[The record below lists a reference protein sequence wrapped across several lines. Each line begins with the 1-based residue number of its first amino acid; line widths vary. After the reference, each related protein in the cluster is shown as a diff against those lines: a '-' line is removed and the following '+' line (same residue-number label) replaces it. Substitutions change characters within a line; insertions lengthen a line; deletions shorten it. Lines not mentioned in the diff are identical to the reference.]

1 MGNIYW
7 FDSREAGMDAAL
19 ITVGEEL
26 LCGDIANT
34 NATWLCGSLDERGV
48 RVQRITT
55 IPDEVAEIAR
65 VVNEYRAVYDAVV
78 VTGGLGPTHDDVTM
92 EGVAAAV
99 GQDLAHNEAAAS
111 WLAEHRDYAAE
122 DLDPGTTQ
130 IPAQARMLPNEVG
143 VAPGAV
149 VEGVYVFPGVPA
161 EMEAMFNRVAE
172 EFSGT
177 QRHSAE
183 LDVDEPESQ
192 LLDRFA
198 DLRQQFDVTVGS
210 YPGETL
216 RVKITADKQDTADE
230 AREWLRRRVETVH
243 S

>member
-1 MGNIYW
+1 
-7 FDSREAGMDAAL
+7 MDAAL

-161 EMEAMFNRVAE
+161 EMEAMFNR
-172 EFSGT
+172 
-177 QRHSAE
+177 
-183 LDVDEPESQ
+183 
-192 LLDRFA
+192 
-198 DLRQQFDVTVGS
+198 
-210 YPGETL
+210 
-216 RVKITADKQDTADE
+216 
-230 AREWLRRRVETVH
+230 
-243 S
+243 